1 MEAQVQFDELGY
13 LLDDLAGV
21 DEGFKA
27 FACHLRPDDV
37 VVMEA
42 HLAAGLEL
50 ARRGLTDVV
59 QQGRQTTREV
69 RIVAA
74 TFL

>member
-1 MEAQVQFDELGY
+1 VIKVGLTRRFVVMFETPATNWSASILQFDELGY

-42 HLAAGLEL
+42 HLAAG
-50 ARRGLTDVV
+50 T
-59 QQGRQTTREV
+59 
-69 RIVAA
+69 
-74 TFL
+74 